1 MNTSI
6 RHDLKI
12 NTSYFLAVLDGDK
25 TFEIRDNTNRGFQKG
40 DSVILRE
47 VNDLGLKSNRWVKVR
62 ITYVLNYAQKED
74 YVVFSFKVEDQG

>member
-1 MNTSI
+1 MNSSI

-12 NTSYFLAVLDGDK
+12 HTSFFHPVLAGDK
-25 TFEIRDNTNRGFQKG
+25 TFEIRRNDDRGFQKG
-40 DSVILRE
+40 DVCMLWE
-47 VNDLGLKSNRWVKVR
+47 VNDLGLKSNRWVKVL